1 MANNTPG
8 GGQNFVQQIVA
19 SDLDSGRVSPP
30 IVTRFPPEPNG
41 YLHIGHAKSISL
53 NFGLA
58 AEFGGRCHLRF
69 DDTNPETEDMEY
81 VRSIEDDLRWL
92 GFNWGDNRFFASD
105 YFEQLYQLALRL
117 IDDGK
122 AYVDSLSEEEI
133 RDYRGTVTE
142 AGRESPFRDRSAA
155 ENRELFEQMRDGVFK
170 DGEHVLR
177 ARIDMS
183 SPNML
188 LRDPVLYRIKHARHY
203 RRGDEFSI
211 YPLYDFAHPLSDAI
225 EGITHSICTLEF
237 EVHRPLYD
245 WLVDALYPDPRP
257 HQYEFARLFLDYTVM
272 SKRKLLQLVNEG
284 HVSGWDDPR
293 MPTIAG
299 IRRRG
304 ITKEA
309 VSSFCEMI
317 GIAKADNRVD
327 PGMLEFAIRDDLNAR
342 APRVM
347 CVLNPLKIVLTN
359 IEEGTTEYL
368 EAPFWPHDIPREG
381 SRQIPLTREI
391 LIERDDFQ
399 EQPSRKFHRLSPGK
413 EVRLRYGYIIR
424 CEEVIHDAAGEISEL
439 RCTYDPA
446 TSHGT
451 VTEKG
456 RVKAT
461 IHWVSAEE
469 GRRAEVR
476 LYDRLFSVA
485 NPDDVPED
493 GSFIDFIN
501 PDSLRIISDAVVEPG
516 LITASSGERFQFE
529 RQGYFFVDPIDSR
542 DGIPVFNQIVTL
554 KDTWAKV
561 SGQQDNQKRSSR
573 VSTKKTGDL
582 QKSDKKQGE
591 SISGVSEI
599 QSPRDPFENLS
610 PEKLD
615 LARGLVARFDLSGDD
630 AALLVADPDWLAFFE
645 SVARLAQA
653 PSAANWIIHELKPV
667 MSQDDLVSGKV
678 SAENLAELIGLQT
691 DGTVSSR
698 MAKEIFRAMR
708 TDGGSPADIMRAK
721 GLSQISDCATLENVI
736 DGVIGQFPDRV
747 DSYRNGKTGLIG
759 FFTGQV
765 MRATDGQANPEMV
778 KDILGRKLENPR
790 D

>member
-1 MANNTPG
+1 MANNIPT

-19 SDLDSGRVSPP
+19 SDLESCRVSPP

-58 AEFGGRCHLRF
+58 AEFGGRCHVRF

-92 GFNWGDNRFFASD
+92 GFDWGENRFFTSD
-105 YFEQLYQLALRL
+105 YFEQLYDLALRL
-117 IDDGK
+117 VDDGN
-122 AYVDSLSEEEI
+122 AYVDSLSEEDI
-133 RDYRGTVTE
+133 REYRGTVTE
-142 AGRESPFRDRSAA
+142 AGRESPFRDRSPA
-155 ENRELFEQMRDGVFK
+155 ENRDLFERMRRGEFE

-203 RRGDEFSI
+203 RRGDDFPI

-245 WLVDALYPDPRP
+245 WLVDALFPDPRP

-272 SKRKLLQLVNEG
+272 SKRKFLQLVGEG

-309 VSSFCEMI
+309 IASFCQMI
-317 GIAKADNRVD
+317 GVAKADNRVD

-359 IEEGTTEYL
+359 FGEGETEYL
-368 EAPFWPHDIPREG
+368 EALFWPHDIPRYG
-381 SRQIPLTREI
+381 SRQIPLTREVF
-391 LIERDDFQ
+391 IERDDFQ

-424 CEEVIHDAAGEISEL
+424 CEEVIRDSSGQISEL

-451 VTEKG
+451 PTEKG

-461 IHWVSAEE
+461 IHWVSAEK

-485 NPDDVPED
+485 NPDDVPEG
-493 GSFIDFIN
+493 GSFLDFIN
-501 PDSLRIISDAVVEPG
+501 PDSLRIKKDAVVEPG
-516 LITASSGERFQFE
+516 LMEASPGERFQFE
-529 RQGYFFVDPIDSR
+529 RQGYFFVDPVDSR
-542 DGIPVFNQIVTL
+542 DGAPVFNRTVTL

-561 SGQQDNQKRSSR
+561 SDRHGKHT
-573 VSTKKTGDL
+573 VG
-582 QKSDKKQGE
+582 KSASARKQGE
-591 SISGVSEI
+591 PKSSGKKQKRPDSAPPAVV
-599 QSPRDPFENLS
+599 SPRDPFEDLS
-610 PEKLD
+610 PENLEQ
-615 LARGLVARFDLSGDD
+615 ARGLVTRFGLPD
-630 AALLVADPDWLAFFE
+630 ADAVLLVADPDWFDFFE
-645 SVARLAQA
+645 AVAVLTPASQ
-653 PSAANWIIHELKPV
+653 AANWIIHELKPV
-667 MSQDDLVSGKV
+667 MNADDIVSGNV
-678 SAENLAELIGLQT
+678 SAETLAELIGLQA

-698 MAKEIFRAMR
+698 MAKEIFHVMR
-708 TDGGSPADIMRAK
+708 VEGGSPSRIMEEK
-721 GLSQISDCATLENVI
+721 GLSQISDSATLETVVDDIIN
-736 DGVIGQFPDRV
+736 QFPDRAT
-747 DSYRNGKTGLIG
+747 SYRNGKTGLIG

-765 MRATDGQANPEMV
+765 MRATNGQANPEMV
-778 KDILGRKLENPR
+778 QEILRRKLSSPGN
-790 D
+790 